1 MEKLLLK
8 LASQLDSIDQASLDA
23 LWDKYAQIVNNFE
36 PTKRWEE
43 AVLVLSF
50 IQAKNWKNQLFN
62 TQWAMRSKV
71 SSLIDIDGTGT
82 KNTFSG
88 MVKELKKKIS
98 LRKELK
104 FYSSPPKHKISLPSF
119 RLPSPLLCYNQI
131 CRFQAKALVSRT
143 KFSSASTK
151 RKRLLLQNTSR
162 FHLW

>member
-82 KNTFSG
+82 KAKFNG
-88 MVKELKKKIS
+88 MVKELKKEDK
-98 LRKELK
+98 
-104 FYSSPPKHKISLPSF
+104 PKKRAEILQFTP
-119 RLPSPLLCYNQI
+119 
-131 CRFQAKALVSRT
+131 KA
-143 KFSSASTK
+143 
-151 RKRLLLQNTSR
+151 
-162 FHLW
+162 

>member
-23 LWDKYAQIVNNFE
+23 LWDKYAQIVNNFK

-62 TQWAMRSKV
+62 TQWSMRSKV

-88 MVKELKKKIS
+88 MVKELK
-98 LRKELK
+98 
-104 FYSSPPKHKISLPSF
+104 
-119 RLPSPLLCYNQI
+119 
-131 CRFQAKALVSRT
+131 
-143 KFSSASTK
+143 
-151 RKRLLLQNTSR
+151 
-162 FHLW
+162 